1 MSLLNTVVPGVWIGG
16 LTLVLIGRAVA
27 SWLRYRDAA
36 RYARLAA
43 RLARATEEP
52 PTRGLTLLPVAAD
65 PVAAWAETSEEPAQP
80 VSARRAEG

>member
-1 MSLLNTVVPGVWIGG
+1 MSLLNSLVPALWIGG

-27 SWLRYRDAA
+27 SWLRCRDAA

-43 RLARATEEP
+43 RLASATEEP
-52 PTRGLTLLPVAAD
+52 LPRGLTLLPAGAD
-65 PVAAWAETSEEPAQP
+65 PVAARPETPEEPAQP